1 MSAPM
6 LVSDLKTSLEGRREE
21 NREVVLGDIEIA
33 DDSSVIKIKNGP
45 EFPFDE
51 QAERTLTKYLGI
63 NKSYISKCPPDL
75 RAYNINWWLQNKP
88 EAPSIIQSL
97 GDHFITIHKPNVL
110 IVPITK
116 VGEIIDRTFKPTDEI
131 VNFIHDNTTFHIDI
145 RTDHHVEVPVD
156 ERIEGRKEVGDI
168 THGGVRILANPTQ
181 VKPPQVLTYLHRLV
195 CTNGMCSDTNTGVI
209 QLKGNTVETLLAELE
224 AAANRVMGDLD
235 RKLADY
241 AALAERR
248 PPGSPARFA
257 YQVGREYGLGQRLMD
272 RVMERINILPD
283 DATLYDITQVF
294 TQLANGN
301 VNYKTMSALQHLG
314 GDMAFHTDHVVHR
327 CEACER
333 LLPED

>member
-1 MSAPM
+1 MK
-6 LVSDLKTSLEGRREE
+6 VSDLKPVLEGKNERSVDIR
-21 NREVVLGDIEIA
+21 LGDLMVTGDASRLELHGT
-33 DDSSVIKIKNGP
+33 GP

-63 NKSYISKCPPDL
+63 NKSYLAKCPPDL
-75 RAYNINWWLQNKP
+75 RAYNINWWLQHKP
-88 EAPSIIQSL
+88 EAPSVIQSARRSL
-97 GDHFITIHKPNVL
+97 HHHPQAELL
-110 IVPITK
+110 IVPSPRWARSST
-116 VGEIIDRTFKPTDEI
+116 GPSSPDNEI
-131 VNFIHDNTTFHIDI
+131 VNFIHDNTTFHVDI
-145 RTDHHVEVPVD
+145 RTDHHVEIPVD

-195 CTNGMCSDTNTGVI
+195 CTNGMCSDTATGII

-235 RKLADY
+235 TKLADY

-248 PPGSPARFA
+248 PPGSPSRFA

-272 RVMERINILPD
+272 RVMERVNILPD

-301 VNYKTMSALQHLG
+301 VNYKTMTDLQHLG
-314 GDMAFHTDHVVHR
+314 GDMAFNTDHVVHR
-327 CEACER
+327 CEMCER
-333 LLPED
+333 LLPE